1 MKDQL
6 EYLEDLKEI
15 RSMMER
21 SAKFI
26 SLNAISGVFVGIIAL
41 IGAAAAYV
49 YSNGDFVE
57 TRTSSDIFSSTH
69 DLNLI
74 KFYIVDAIATLAAA
88 VIVSVLLSVRKARKQ
103 NLPLWDKSSK
113 LLVINMMVPLS
124 VGGIFCLILI
134 FHGFYVLVAPC
145 TLLFYGLALY
155 NSSKYTMKE
164 IKYLGISE
172 MVLGL
177 ISTLFL
183 GMGFIFWVIGFGFLH
198 IIYGMI
204 YYFKYERQ

>member
-41 IGAAAAYV
+41 IGAAAAYI
-49 YSNGDFVE
+49 YSEGNFVE
-57 TRTSSDIFSSTH
+57 TRFSSYTFSSSH
-69 DLNLI
+69 EINLI

-113 LLVINMMVPLS
+113 LLLINMMVPLS
-124 VGGIFCLILI
+124 VGGIFCLLLI
-134 FHGFYVLVAPC
+134 YHGFYVLVAPS

-164 IKYLGISE
+164 IKYLGLSE
-172 MVLGL
+172 MALGL
-177 ISTLFL
+177 ISTVFL

-198 IIYGMI
+198 IIYGII